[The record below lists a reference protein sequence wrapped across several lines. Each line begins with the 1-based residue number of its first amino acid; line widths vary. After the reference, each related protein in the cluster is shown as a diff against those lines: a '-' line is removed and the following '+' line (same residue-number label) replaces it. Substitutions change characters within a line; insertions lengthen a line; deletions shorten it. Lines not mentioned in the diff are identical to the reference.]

1 MVSTCATKN
10 GRKKMMSS
18 NITMHLLPLTVIA
31 AYIGGALYLWYK
43 NVKGR

>member
-1 MVSTCATKN
+1 MGKGKEC
-10 GRKKMMSS
+10 KMSE
-18 NITMHLLPLTVIA
+18 NILMHLLPLTVIA